1 VKSACCNDAPFA
13 WPIGHGLYFNE
24 LIKEYFFM
32 RAKHFSLAT
41 VLVAI
46 AAPGLSAAQSN
57 VEFYGSVDVAFSRR
71 GDNTNPK
78 VGSKNSI
85 DSGTASG
92 NRFGFRGTEDLGN
105 GLKASFVLEGGFK
118 ADDGTSTQGPRLFGR
133 QASLALSGNFG
144 TVIAGRLYAPRYS
157 LLSSLDPFGDASVGQ
172 YGNVLDD
179 VTFFNTALAVADVAR
194 ADNAVAYASPSWG
207 GFNLTLAYATN
218 AVAPEGS
225 SSGPITG
232 QTDNSGDAK
241 TIGIVPRY
249 KNGPLDVGLSWQQI
263 KVDEISANGP
273 SAKARQWSVG
283 GSYDFRVVKLAAFYD
298 HYKAELS
305 SVDNSETLKSWLIGA
320 TVPFGKHAIKVSWV
334 QSKFDD
340 QTDDSAGK
348 ARQLALGYNYA
359 LSKRTGFFAVY
370 ADIKNDDPRG
380 KDGGDSNH
388 TVHRHANSADAYND
402 YGTGYQK
409 GFQVGVKHTF

>member
-1 VKSACCNDAPFA
+1 
-13 WPIGHGLYFNE
+13 
-24 LIKEYFFM
+24 M
-32 RAKHFSLAT
+32 RTKHLSPVAL
-41 VLVAI
+41 LVAI
-46 AAPGLSAAQSN
+46 AAPGLAGAQSN
-57 VEFYGSVDVAFSRR
+57 VEIYGSVDVAFSRR
-71 GDNTNPK
+71 GDNIDSK

-105 GLKASFVLEGGFK
+105 GLKAIFTLEGGFK
-118 ADDGTSTQGPRLFGR
+118 ADDGTSTQGARLFGR
-133 QASLALSGNFG
+133 QAFLGLSGNFG
-144 TVIAGRLYAPRYS
+144 AAIAGRLYAPRYS
-157 LLSSLDPFGDASVGQ
+157 LLSSLDPFGDASIGQ

-179 VTFFNTALAVADVAR
+179 VTFFNTALAVADVTR
-194 ADNAVAYASPSWG
+194 ADNAAAYVSPSWD
-207 GFNLTLAYATN
+207 GFNFTLAYATN

-225 SSGPITG
+225 GSGPITG

-249 KNGPLDVGLSWQQI
+249 KNGPLDVGFSWQRI
-263 KVDEISANGP
+263 KVDELSANGP

-283 GSYDFRVVKLAAFYD
+283 GSYDFKVVKLAAFYD

-305 SVDNSETLKSWLIGA
+305 NVDNSETLKSWLIGA

-340 QTDDSAGK
+340 LTDDSTGK
-348 ARQLALGYNYA
+348 ARQWALGYNYA

-370 ADIKNDDPRG
+370 ADIKNDDPAG
-380 KDGGDSNH
+380 KDGGSDGNR